1 MLVTMM
7 LSCAALQPTP
17 PKPAA
22 KPRLIASSVAAPA
35 AVKPE
40 WLGDPASEVQ
50 AALAWMVQSNL
61 TANPVEA
68 YNWRFLSA
76 YNLAPT
82 DRDLMDKALRFTVN
96 ALNFENSMAPVLR
109 VGPSLWAVDIRDPGW
124 SAAAWEKT
132 FAQQTYFQAN
142 WLPVK
147 EWAELLAATGSAYPI
162 VRADQFLVLA
172 TLDPGYYDL
181 LGLPRT
187 QKELLA
193 KLKVSFADNA
203 AIGSDLAGN
212 VIRDLTVTQNNR
224 RLVRLRGVRTTWIS
238 FDVENGKG
246 RKNVL
251 KQLGKPA
258 DNEKEKELH
267 ELDADGNE
275 IIFELANGLHGYWL
289 NNAAGNRVAEVPT
302 KIAKDDNY
310 RDRTV
315 KAGRSCITC
324 HANGMQPF
332 RDHFSEMLE
341 TGGVGLRGL
350 DKRTSLQLNR
360 FYDQFRLQPLVQVD
374 SLAFAQSVTRATGL
388 TTAENAKAFTDFH
401 RGYVENRVGLREA
414 AIDMGLPEAATLGL
428 MREALATKSFLP
440 SNDPNLA
447 QLAIGKT
454 IARDAWEDSFFAAMV
469 LRVDVKIKAPIA
481 PPKTA
486 IMHPEAKAQPT
497 SPTMR
502 ASSRILLPRD
512 LGPGAAVF
520 DDLEIEPAGTYAVV
534 GHKPSPASDGKWE
547 VTNKG
552 GKVRWVYRRPLGAE
566 WNPPKWLDVTMQPGG
581 TIRIEVR
588 IQ

>member
-1 MLVTMM
+1 MLVTIMTAC
-7 LSCAALQPTP
+7 LLQPTLT
-17 PKPAA
+17 PKAAA
-22 KPRLIASSVAAPA
+22 KPRLIAPTVVAPA

-50 AALAWMVQSNL
+50 GALAWMVASNL

-76 YNLAPT
+76 YNLAPA
-82 DRDLMDKALRFTVN
+82 DRDVMDKALRFTVN
-96 ALNFENSMAPVLR
+96 ALNFENAMAPV
-109 VGPSLWAVDIRDPGW
+109 VKIGPSLWAVDIRDPGW

-142 WLPVK
+142 WLPAK

-162 VRADQFLVLA
+162 VRADQFIVLA

-181 LGLPRT
+181 LDLPRT

-289 NNAAGNRVAEVPT
+289 NNAAGNRVAEVPA

-486 IMHPEAKAQPT
+486 IVQPEAKAQPT
-497 SPTMR
+497 APTLR
-502 ASSRILLPRD
+502 TSSRILLPRD

-520 DDLEIEPAGTYAVV
+520 DDIEIEPAGTYTVV
-534 GHKPSPASDGKWE
+534 GHNPSPASDGKWE
-547 VTNKG
+547 VTNQG